1 MQIKFLVI
9 LIAAQALMVNSFI
22 EDFPELITNHAE
34 HLTEI
39 MNIKLQSL
47 QRNIERNYLRKLS
60 LVS

>member
-22 EDFPELITNHAE
+22 EDFPELITNDAE